1 MPQKTLSDRASGS
14 GVRAA
19 HDAVA
24 ARRWWILAVVA
35 VAQLMVVLDATIVN
49 IALPSAQADL
59 GFSDGNRQW
68 IVTAYALAF
77 ASLLLL
83 GGRMAD
89 LFGRK
94 PAFLVGVV
102 GFAAASALGGAANGF
117 GMLVT
122 ARALQGAFGALLA
135 PAALSLLNTTFT
147 DARERARAFSVYG
160 AIAGA
165 GGAVGLLLGGLL
177 TDALDWRWTLYVN
190 VAIAVVAF
198 AGGWLLLT
206 NHRDAANS
214 KLDVPGTVLVAA
226 GLFTLVYGFS
236 NAETHDWGSPLTWGF
251 LIAGGALLAAFAW
264 WQTRA
269 AHPLLPLRILLDRD
283 RAASFTAVLIT
294 GAGMFGVFLFLTYY
308 LQLNLGFS
316 PTKTGVAF
324 LPMVGALMVTAQ
336 VGTTMLL
343 PRIGPKAVIPL
354 GFAIAT
360 AGMAWLTGIGVG
372 SHYASAVL
380 PQVVVIGVGLGLV
393 MPPAM
398 QLATGGVAAEDAG
411 VASATV
417 NAMQQVGGS
426 IGTAL
431 LNTLA
436 ASAATDYLA
445 GRDAT
450 SKLVRAQATIE
461 SYTTAFWWSAAF
473 FAAGTVIAF
482 LLYRRDVPQRDAV
495 AEPVVHM

>member
-1 MPQKTLSDRASGS
+1 MSEKTLSDDVSVGATEAPEAAS
-14 GVRAA
+14 AK
-19 HDAVA
+19 
-24 ARRWWILAVVA
+24 RWWILAVIA

-68 IVTAYALAF
+68 IVTAYALSF

-83 GGRMAD
+83 GGRIAD

-94 PAFLVGVV
+94 TAFLTGVV
-102 GFAAASALGGAANGF
+102 GFAAVSALGGAANGF

-135 PAALSLLNTTFT
+135 PTALSLLNTTFT
-147 DARERARAFSVYG
+147 DLRERARAFSVYG

-165 GGAVGLLLGGLL
+165 GGAVGLLLGGVL
-177 TDALDWRWTLYVN
+177 TDTFDWRSTLYVN
-190 VAIAVVAF
+190 VAIAFVAF
-198 AGGWLLLT
+198 AGGMALLH
-206 NHRDAANS
+206 NHRDAGNS
-214 KLDVPGTVLVAA
+214 KLDVLGTVLVAA
-226 GLFTLVYGFS
+226 GLFSLVYGFS

-251 LIAGGALLAAFAW
+251 LLAGVVLLAAFAW

-269 AHPLLPLRILLDRD
+269 EHPLLPLGILMDRN
-283 RAASFTAVLIT
+283 RAASLLTVLISA
-294 GAGMFGVFLFLTYY
+294 GGMFGVFLFLTYY

-324 LPMVGALMVTAQ
+324 LPMIGGLMVTAQ
-336 VGTTMLL
+336 IGTQMLV
-343 PRIGPKAVIPL
+343 PRLGPKVVIPL
-354 GFAIAT
+354 GFAVSA

-372 SHYASAVL
+372 SSYVSAVL
-380 PQVVVIGVGLGLV
+380 PQLVITGLGLGLV
-393 MPPAM
+393 MPAAM
-398 QLATGGVAAEDAG
+398 QLGTGGVTADEAG

-450 SKLVRAQATIE
+450 SKLVQAQATIE
-461 SYTTAFWWSAAF
+461 SYTTAFWWSAGM
-473 FAAGTVIAF
+473 FAAGAVIAF
-482 LLYRRDVPQRDAV
+482 LLFRRGVPEQDPDA
-495 AEPVVHM
+495 APVVHM

>member
-1 MPQKTLSDRASGS
+1 MSQKTLAEGSRAE
-14 GVRAA
+14 
-19 HDAVA
+19 AVA
-24 ARRWWILAVVA
+24 PVSVEASAKRWWILGVIA
-35 VAQLMVVLDATIVN
+35 VAQLMVILDATIVN

-59 GFSDGNRQW
+59 GFSDGSRQW
-68 IVTAYALAF
+68 VVTAYALAF

-83 GGRMAD
+83 GGRIAD

-94 PAFLVGVV
+94 PAFLIGVV
-102 GFAAASALGGAANGF
+102 GFAGASALGGAANGF
-117 GMLVT
+117 TMLVT

-147 DARERARAFSVYG
+147 NARERARAFSVYG

-165 GGAVGLLLGGLL
+165 GGAVGLLLGGVL
-177 TDALDWRWTLYVN
+177 TDAFDWRSTLYVN

-198 AGGWLLLT
+198 AGGWVLLGS
-206 NHRDAANS
+206 HRDAANA
-214 KLDVPGTVLVAA
+214 KLDVPGTVLVAG
-226 GLFTLVYGFS
+226 GLFSVVYGFS

-251 LIAGGALLAAFAW
+251 LIAGGLLLAAFAW

-283 RAASFTAVLIT
+283 RAASFLAVLIT

-316 PTKTGVAF
+316 PTKTGAAIM
-324 LPMVGALMVTAQ
+324 PMVGAVMVTAQ
-336 VGTTMLL
+336 LGTTVLL

-354 GFAIAT
+354 GFAIAL
-360 AGMAWLTGIGVG
+360 AGMAWLTGIGLG
-372 SHYASAVL
+372 SHYVSAVL
-380 PQVVVIGVGLGLV
+380 PQLIVIGVGLGLV
-393 MPPAM
+393 MPPSM

-426 IGTAL
+426 VGTAL
-431 LNTLA
+431 LSTLA
-436 ASAATDYLA
+436 SSAATDYLS
-445 GRDAT
+445 GHDAT
-450 SKLVRAQATIE
+450 SKLVQAQATIE
-461 SYTTAFWWSAAF
+461 SYTTAFWWSAGF
-473 FAAGTVIAF
+473 FAAGAVIAF
-482 LLYRRDVPQRDAV
+482 LLYRRGVPQQDAGT
-495 AEPVVHM
+495 PVVHM

>member
-1 MPQKTLSDRASGS
+1 MSEKTLADDVRVGTEEAPPVASS
-14 GVRAA
+14 K
-19 HDAVA
+19 
-24 ARRWWILAVVA
+24 RWWILAVIA
-35 VAQLMVVLDATIVN
+35 IAQLMVVLDATIVN

-68 IVTAYALAF
+68 IVTAYALSF

-83 GGRMAD
+83 GGRIAD

-94 PAFLVGVV
+94 NAFLIGVV
-102 GFAAASALGGAANGF
+102 GFAAVSALGGAANGF

-135 PAALSLLNTTFT
+135 PTALSLLNTTFT

-165 GGAVGLLLGGLL
+165 GGAVGLLLGGVL
-177 TDALDWRWTLYVN
+177 TDTFDWRSTLYVN

-198 AGGWLLLT
+198 AGGMALLH
-206 NHRDAANS
+206 NHRDAGNA

-226 GLFTLVYGFS
+226 GLFSLVYGFS
-236 NAETHDWGSPLTWGF
+236 NAESHDWGSPLTWGF
-251 LIAGGALLAAFAW
+251 LIAGVVFLAAFAW
-264 WQTRA
+264 WQTKTE
-269 AHPLLPLRILLDRD
+269 HPLLPLGILMDRD
-283 RAASFTAVLIT
+283 RGASLLAVLISA
-294 GAGMFGVFLFLTYY
+294 GGMFGVFLFLTYY

-324 LPMVGALMVTAQ
+324 LPMIGGLMVTAQ
-336 VGTTMLL
+336 IGTQVLV
-343 PRIGPKAVIPL
+343 PRLGPKVVVPL
-354 GFAIAT
+354 GFAVSAV
-360 AGMAWLTGIGVG
+360 GMAWLTGIGVG
-372 SHYASAVL
+372 SSYVSAVL
-380 PQVVVIGVGLGLV
+380 PQLIITGLGLGLV
-393 MPPAM
+393 MPAAM
-398 QLATGGVAAEDAG
+398 QLGTGGVTADEAG

-445 GRDAT
+445 GKDAT
-450 SKLVRAQATIE
+450 SKLVQAQATIE
-461 SYTTAFWWSAAF
+461 SYTTAFWWSAGM
-473 FAAGTVIAF
+473 FAVGAVIAF
-482 LLYRRDVPQRDAV
+482 LLFRKGVPQQDPDA
-495 AEPVVHM
+495 APVVHM

>member
-1 MPQKTLSDRASGS
+1 MSQKTLTDGTRAGADKAP
-14 GVRAA
+14 AA
-19 HDAVA
+19 ASA
-24 ARRWWILAVVA
+24 KRWWILAVVA
-35 VAQLMVVLDATIVN
+35 LAQLMVVLDATIVN

-68 IVTAYALAF
+68 IVTAYALSF

-83 GGRMAD
+83 GGRIAD

-94 PAFLVGVV
+94 PAFLVGIV
-102 GFAAASALGGAANGF
+102 GFALASALGGASTSF

-122 ARALQGAFGALLA
+122 ARALQGVFGALLA

-165 GGAVGLLLGGLL
+165 GGAVGLLLGGFL
-177 TDALDWRWTLYVN
+177 TDALDWRWTLFVN
-190 VAIAVVAF
+190 VPIAVVAF
-198 AGGWLLLT
+198 AGGWFLLT
-206 NHRDAANS
+206 NHRDAANA

-226 GLFTLVYGFS
+226 GLFGVVYGFS
-236 NAETHDWGSPLTWGF
+236 NAESHDWGSPLTWGF
-251 LIAGGALLAAFAW
+251 LLAGGLLLVAFTW
-264 WQTRA
+264 WQTRT

-283 RAASFTAVLIT
+283 RGASFIAVLIS

-324 LPMVGALMVTAQ
+324 LPMVGALMVAAQ
-336 VGTTMLL
+336 VGTTGLL
-343 PRIGPKAVIPL
+343 PRIGPKVVIPS
-354 GFAIAT
+354 GFAIAA
-360 AGMAWLTGIGVG
+360 AGMAWLTDIGVG
-372 SHYASAVL
+372 SDFATSVL
-380 PQVVVIGVGLGLV
+380 PQLIVIGFGLGLV

-436 ASAATDYLA
+436 ASAATDYLV
-445 GRDAT
+445 GRDPRD
-450 SKLVRAQATIE
+450 KLVQAQATIE
-461 SYTTAFWWSAAF
+461 SYTTAFWWSAGF
-473 FAAGTVIAF
+473 FAAGAVIA
-482 LLYRRDVPQRDAV
+482 LVLHRRGVPEQDPDA
-495 AEPVVHM
+495 APVVHM

>member
-1 MPQKTLSDRASGS
+1 MSQTLSKG
-14 GVRAA
+14 
-19 HDAVA
+19 
-24 ARRWWILAVVA
+24 ARTGAPTAPSEAPSSKRWWILAIIGI
-35 VAQLMVVLDATIVN
+35 AQLMVVLDATIVN

-68 IVTAYALAF
+68 IVTAYSLAF

-83 GGRMAD
+83 GGRIAD

-94 PAFLVGVV
+94 TAFLVGIV
-102 GFAAASALGGAANGF
+102 GFAGASVLGGISNGF

-122 ARALQGAFGALLA
+122 ARALQGVFGALLA

-147 DARERARAFSVYG
+147 EAKERAKAFSVYG

-165 GGAVGLLLGGLL
+165 GGAVGLLLGGVL
-177 TDALDWRWTLYVN
+177 TDAFDWRMTLYVN
-190 VAIAVVAF
+190 VVFAVVAF
-198 AGGWLLLT
+198 AGGWVLLS

-214 KLDVPGTVLVAA
+214 KLDVPGTVLVAT
-226 GLFTLVYGFS
+226 GLFSVVYGFS
-236 NAETHDWGSPLTWGF
+236 NAETHDWSSPQTWGF
-251 LIAGGALLAAFAW
+251 LTAGTLLLAAFAW

-269 AHPLLPLRILLDRD
+269 AHPLLPMRVLLDRN
-283 RAASFTAVLIT
+283 RAASFLTVLIT

-324 LPMVGALMVTAQ
+324 LPMMAALMVMAQ
-336 VGTTMLL
+336 VATTMLV
-343 PRIGPKAVIPL
+343 PRIGPKAVIPA
-354 GFAIAT
+354 GFAIA
-360 AGMAWLTGIGVG
+360 AVGMAWLTGIGIG
-372 SHYASAVL
+372 SSFSTAVL
-380 PQVVVIGVGLGLV
+380 PPLLLIGAGLGMV

-398 QLATGGVAAEDAG
+398 SLATSGIAPEDAG

-417 NAMQQVGGS
+417 NTMQQVGGS

-436 ASAATDYLA
+436 ASAATSYLS
-445 GRDAT
+445 GKDAT
-450 SKLVRAQATIE
+450 SKLVQAQATIE
-461 SYTTAFWWSAAF
+461 SYTTAFWWSAGF
-473 FAAGTVIAF
+473 FVAGALIAF
-482 LLYRRDVPQRDAV
+482 VLYRRGAQEQDADAV
-495 AEPVVHM
+495 QVVHM

>member
-1 MPQKTLSDRASGS
+1 MSQKTLTEGTQS
-14 GVRAA
+14 GVTEAQPA
-19 HDAVA
+19 SSSK
-24 ARRWWILAVVA
+24 RWWILAIVA

-49 IALPSAQADL
+49 IALPSAQKDL

-83 GGRMAD
+83 GGRIAD

-94 PAFLVGVV
+94 TAFLVGVV
-102 GFAAASALGGAANGF
+102 GFAGASALGGAANSF

-122 ARALQGAFGALLA
+122 ARALQGVAGALLA

-165 GGAVGLLLGGLL
+165 GGAVGLLLGGVL
-177 TDALDWRWTLYVN
+177 TDAFDWRWTLYVN
-190 VAIAVVAF
+190 VAIAFVAF
-198 AGGWLLLT
+198 AGGWVLLS
-206 NHRDAANS
+206 NHRDAAGS
-214 KLDVPGTVLVAA
+214 KLDVPGTVLVAG
-226 GLFTLVYGFS
+226 GLFSLVYGFS
-236 NAETHDWGSPLTWGF
+236 NAETHDWSSPQTWGF
-251 LIAGGALLAAFAW
+251 LIVGVVLLAAFVW
-264 WQTRA
+264 WQNRA
-269 AHPLLPLRILLDRD
+269 EHPLLPLRILLDRD
-283 RAASFTAVLIT
+283 RGASFLAVLIT

-324 LPMVGALMVTAQ
+324 LPMIGALMVMAQ
-336 VGTTMLL
+336 VGTTVLV
-343 PRIGPKAVIPL
+343 PRLGPKVVIPL
-354 GFAIAT
+354 GFAIAMV
-360 AGMAWLTGIGVG
+360 GMAWLTGIGVG
-372 SHYASAVL
+372 SSYATHVL
-380 PQVVVIGVGLGLV
+380 PQLIVIGAGLGMV

-445 GRDAT
+445 GKDAT
-450 SKLVRAQATIE
+450 SKLVQAQATIE
-461 SYTTAFWWSAAF
+461 SYTTAFWWSAGLF
-473 FAAGTVIAF
+473 GAGTLIA
-482 LLYRRDVPQRDAV
+482 LALYRRGVPQQDAD
-495 AEPVVHM
+495 AAPVVHM

>member
-1 MPQKTLSDRASGS
+1 MSPKTLTDGTRTGADQGPSAESTKK
-14 GVRAA
+14 
-19 HDAVA
+19 
-24 ARRWWILAVVA
+24 WWILAVVA
-35 VAQLMVVLDATIVN
+35 LAQLMVVLDATIVN

-83 GGRMAD
+83 GGRIAD

-94 PAFLVGVV
+94 TAFLIGVV
-102 GFAAASALGGAANGF
+102 GFAAVSALGGAATNF
-117 GMLVT
+117 EMLVT

-147 DARERARAFSVYG
+147 DAKERAKAFSVYG

-165 GGAVGLLLGGLL
+165 GGAVGLLLGGIL

-190 VAIAVVAF
+190 VVIAVVAF
-198 AGGWLLLT
+198 AGGWMLLS
-206 NHRDAANS
+206 NHRDARNS

-226 GLFTLVYGFS
+226 GLFSLVFGFS
-236 NAETHDWGSPLTWGF
+236 NAETHDWDSPQTWGF
-251 LIAGGALLAAFAW
+251 LIAGGALLVAFAW

-269 AHPLLPLRILLDRD
+269 AHPLLPLRILLDRN
-283 RAASFTAVLIT
+283 RAASFLAVLIS

-324 LPMVGALMVTAQ
+324 LPMVGALMVAAQ
-336 VGTTMLL
+336 VGTTALV
-343 PRIGPKAVIPL
+343 PRLGPKAVIPL
-354 GFAIAT
+354 GFAIA
-360 AGMAWLTGIGVG
+360 AVGMAWLSGIDVG
-372 SHYASAVL
+372 SDYLSAVL
-380 PQVVVIGVGLGLV
+380 PQLVIIGVGLGLV

-436 ASAATDYLA
+436 ASAAADYLVGKNPA
-445 GRDAT
+445 N
-450 SKLVRAQATIE
+450 KLVQAQATIE
-461 SYTTAFWWSAAF
+461 SYTTAFWWSAGF
-473 FAAGTVIAF
+473 FAAGAVIAF
-482 LLYRRDVPQRDAV
+482 LLFRRGVPEQDAD
-495 AEPVVHM
+495 AAPVVHM

>member
-1 MPQKTLSDRASGS
+1 MTQKTLTDSASTG
-14 GVRAA
+14 
-19 HDAVA
+19 AVEA
-24 ARRWWILAVVA
+24 PGAPSSKRWWILAVVA

-83 GGRMAD
+83 GGRIAD

-94 PAFLVGVV
+94 TAFLVGVV
-102 GFAAASALGGAANGF
+102 GFAAVSALGGAANGF

-165 GGAVGLLLGGLL
+165 GGAVGLLLGGVL
-177 TDALDWRWTLYVN
+177 TDAFDWRWTLYVN
-190 VAIAVVAF
+190 VLIAVVAF
-198 AGGWLLLT
+198 VGGWMLLT
-206 NHRDAANS
+206 NHRDAENG
-214 KLDVPGTVLVAA
+214 KLDVPGTILVAS
-226 GLFTLVYGFS
+226 GLFSLVYGFS
-236 NAETHDWGSPLTWGF
+236 NAETHDWGSALTWGF
-251 LIAGGALLAAFAW
+251 LTAGGLLLAAFAW

-269 AHPLLPLRILLDRD
+269 AHPLLPLRILLDRN
-283 RAASFTAVLIT
+283 RAASFLAVLISA
-294 GAGMFGVFLFLTYY
+294 GGMFGVFLFLTYY

-324 LPMVGALMVTAQ
+324 LPMVGALMVAAQ
-336 VGTTMLL
+336 LGTTVLL
-343 PRIGPKAVIPL
+343 PRIGPKVAVPL
-354 GFAIAT
+354 GFAVA
-360 AGMAWLTGIGVG
+360 AVGMAWLTGIGVG
-372 SHYASAVL
+372 SSYVSAVL
-380 PQVVVIGVGLGLV
+380 PQLIVTGIGLGLV
-393 MPPAM
+393 MPASM
-398 QLATGGVAAEDAG
+398 QLATGGVTAEDAG

-450 SKLVRAQATIE
+450 SKLVQAQATIE
-461 SYTTAFWWSAAF
+461 SYTTAFWWSAGM
-473 FAAGTVIAF
+473 FAAGAVIAF
-482 LLYRRDVPQRDAV
+482 LLFRRGVPEQDPEA
-495 AEPVVHM
+495 APVVHM

>member
-1 MPQKTLSDRASGS
+1 MPEKTLAEDARTGAAAKAEPAAS
-14 GVRAA
+14 AK
-19 HDAVA
+19 
-24 ARRWWILAVVA
+24 RWWILAVVA

-83 GGRMAD
+83 GGRTAD

-122 ARALQGAFGALLA
+122 ARTLQGAFGALLA

-177 TDALDWRWTLYVN
+177 TDAFDWRWTLYVN
-190 VAIAVVAF
+190 VAIAFVAF
-198 AGGWLLLT
+198 AGGWILLT
-206 NHRDAANS
+206 NHRDAAGS
-214 KLDVPGTVLVAA
+214 KLDVPGTVLVAT
-226 GLFTLVYGFS
+226 GLFSLVYGFS

-251 LIAGGALLAAFAW
+251 LIMGGLLLTAFVW

-269 AHPLLPLRILLDRD
+269 EHPLLPLRILLDRD
-283 RAASFTAVLIT
+283 RAASFLAVLIT

-324 LPMVGALMVTAQ
+324 LPMIGALMVTAQ
-336 VGTTMLL
+336 LGTTVLL
-343 PRIGPKAVIPL
+343 PRIGPKAIIPL
-354 GFAIAT
+354 GFAVA
-360 AGMAWLTGIGVG
+360 AVGMAWLTGIGVG
-372 SHYASAVL
+372 SHYMSAVL

-436 ASAATDYLA
+436 ASAATDYLS

-450 SKLVRAQATIE
+450 SKLVQAQATIE
-461 SYTTAFWWSAAF
+461 SYTTAFWWSAGL
-473 FAAGTVIAF
+473 FAAGALIAF
-482 LLYRRDVPQRDAV
+482 ALYRRGVPQQDAT
-495 AEPVVHM
+495 AAPVVHM